1 MGGGLAL
8 QLAIREPQ
16 LGACVVNYGPLPTNP
31 LDIQKI
37 NAEVLAYQNVNA
49 RANRITPVRNGYRS

>member
-1 MGGGLAL
+1 MRNQVAL

-37 NAEVLAYQNVNA
+37 NAELL
-49 RANRITPVRNGYRS
+49 IK